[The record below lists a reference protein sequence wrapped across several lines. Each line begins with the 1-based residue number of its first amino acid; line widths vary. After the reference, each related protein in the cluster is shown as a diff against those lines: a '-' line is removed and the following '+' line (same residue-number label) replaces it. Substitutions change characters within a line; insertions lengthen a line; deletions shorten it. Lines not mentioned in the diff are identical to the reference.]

1 MYDFI
6 LGWFVFESIE
16 GVGDLFFILFP
27 NILHVFPS
35 IEALDS
41 IGDPTRTDLLF
52 SIISRGVF
60 EANTKLGHLS

>member
-1 MYDFI
+1 M
-6 LGWFVFESIE
+6 LGWFVLESIV

-27 NILHVFPS
+27 NILLVSPS

-41 IGDPTRTDLLF
+41 KGDDPTRTYLF
-52 SIISRGVF
+52 FSMIFRGVF